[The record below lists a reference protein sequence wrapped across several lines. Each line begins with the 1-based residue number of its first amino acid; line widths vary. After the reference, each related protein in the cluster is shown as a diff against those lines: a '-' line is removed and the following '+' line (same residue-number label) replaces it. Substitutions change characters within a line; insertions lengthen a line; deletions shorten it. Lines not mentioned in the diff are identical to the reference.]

1 MGGDG
6 RESHTELAQSEYGAR
21 RYPGSR
27 GRDSERWQAL
37 PGEGAAQ
44 HKCQVD
50 RNRGSEEGS
59 VQGDGTGVG
68 RRSLQ
73 AEGRVMQRPGGIV
86 VRKGQRA
93 CILLGPEGIFV
104 RIQEADF
111 GENEAQGQ
119 PRMALKPS

>member
-1 MGGDG
+1 MVKAGISKKVVHEQRLRGEEV
-6 RESHTELAQSEYGAR
+6 RAR
-21 RYPGSR
+21 RCLGN
-27 GRDSERWQAL
+27 AF
-37 PGEGAAQ
+37 
-44 HKCQVD
+44 K
-50 RNRGSEEGS
+50 
-59 VQGDGTGVG
+59 
-68 RRSLQ
+68 

>member
-1 MGGDG
+1 
-6 RESHTELAQSEYGAR
+6 
-21 RYPGSR
+21 
-27 GRDSERWQAL
+27 
-37 PGEGAAQ
+37 
-44 HKCQVD
+44 
-50 RNRGSEEGS
+50 
-59 VQGDGTGVG
+59 
-68 RRSLQ
+68 
-73 AEGRVMQRPGGIV
+73 MQRPGGIV